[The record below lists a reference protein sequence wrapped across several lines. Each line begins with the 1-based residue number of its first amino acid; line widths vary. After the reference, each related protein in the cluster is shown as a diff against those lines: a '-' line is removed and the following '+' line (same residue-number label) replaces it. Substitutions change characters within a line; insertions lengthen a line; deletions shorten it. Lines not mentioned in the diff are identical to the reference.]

1 MTQTPAQTR
10 SPHFNREATANTYRD
25 VHLPRVFAPWAR
37 VLLEIAPAR
46 PGETV
51 LDAATGPGTVARQA
65 ALLAGPSG
73 RVVGADISAAMLGV
87 ARSWP
92 AEQGAAPIEYV
103 ESSATTMPLESTTF
117 DAAYCQQGLQ
127 HMSDPMQALSELFR
141 LLKPGGRLAVAIWQ
155 QSPFGLFREAVA
167 KLNLPTEGAQ
177 SSSFGRDPQEL
188 ASALRQAGFGD
199 VHVQRREMESVLP
212 GGVPQGIEVAMAT
225 SAGAGMS
232 TFSDAQREAVKQ
244 VLRSVIEPRVRD
256 DGVHLQSVTNIAT
269 AAKGGGQ

>member
-46 PGETV
+46 AGETV

-65 ALLAGPSG
+65 ALLVGPTG
-73 RVVGADISAAMLGV
+73 RVVGVDISAAMLGV

-92 AEQGAAPIEYV
+92 AEPGAAPIEYV
-103 ESSATTMPLESTTF
+103 ESSATRMPLADTTF
-117 DAAYCQQGLQ
+117 DAAFCQQGLQ
-127 HMSDPMQALSELFR
+127 HMADPMQALAELLR

-167 KLNLPTEGAQ
+167 RLNIPAEGAQ
-177 SSSFGRDPQEL
+177 PSGFGRDAEEL
-188 ASALRQAGFGD
+188 AASLRTAGFGD
-199 VHVQRREMESVLP
+199 VHVQAREMESVLP
-212 GGVPQGIEVAMAT
+212 GGVPEGIELAMAT

-232 TFSDAQREAVKQ
+232 NLSDQQRAAVREA
-244 VLRSVIEPRVRD
+244 LRGVIEPLVKE
-256 DGVHLQSVTNIAT
+256 DGVHLKSVANIAT
-269 AAKGGGQ
+269 ASKE